1 MRYIYFDDGK
11 RETTG
16 GAFTLPHRTM
26 HGVIGRNS
34 SIPVLRHFH
43 SLIPCERQRVETPEE
58 AGHEVGDTGEEVIFV
73 EQVPKKDKDGN
84 IKRDEDGN
92 ILYRDKEYKYPE
104 LIATEKHYVPPPPD
118 PLANYENELAE
129 LDDALERLGFTEPP
143 DDMPKAMADMRQAKT
158 GKETTAERLDF
169 LEQSIELLAA
179 WAAISPLYKEYRKR
193 KVGGDDEDV

>member
-1 MRYIYFDDGK
+1 MRNIYIDEK
-11 RETTG
+11 THETIG
-16 GAFTLPHRTM
+16 SSFSLPRRTT

-43 SLIPCERQRVETPEE
+43 SLIPCEREQVETPEE
-58 AGHEVGDTGEEVIFV
+58 AGHEVRDTGETVTFTEI
-73 EQVPKKDKDGN
+73 VPATDENGKTKTDDDGN
-84 IKRDEDGN
+84 VIYEDV
-92 ILYRDKEYKYPE
+92 DHEYPE
-104 LIATEKHYVPPPPD
+104 LIATEKYYVPPPPD

-143 DDMPKAMADMRQAKT
+143 EDMPAAMADMRQAKT

-179 WAAISPLYKEYRKR
+179 WAAVSPLYKEYRKR